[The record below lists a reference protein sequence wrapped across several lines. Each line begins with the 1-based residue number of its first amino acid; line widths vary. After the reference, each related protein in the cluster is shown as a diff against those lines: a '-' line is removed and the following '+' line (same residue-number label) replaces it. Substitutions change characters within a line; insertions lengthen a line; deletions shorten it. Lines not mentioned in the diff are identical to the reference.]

1 MHIMHIS
8 DTHLGYAQFN
18 LKEREDDVYDAFNYA
33 IDTAI
38 KDKVYAV
45 IHSGDIF
52 HKPNPSGNAMHRF
65 TDAVKRLNEHGI
77 RFFFTLGEHDIS
89 RVRDRPMPLIF
100 DDLRMAEYIG
110 DGKVHKHDK
119 VVLVGFHKYRRGE
132 IDTLVNKLMDVEG
145 MVSAYRSDG
154 YRLILVMHQGLYEFH
169 GYAGELSMDALPKG
183 FDYYAMGHLHEH
195 SSKNLDRG
203 VVSYPGSIDV
213 IQSDSI
219 NAKRGFCMVDL
230 STGNT
235 GVELVESKPR
245 AHIHYEI
252 SYDRLKDDIDRIV
265 KELQRRGLT
274 KKPIVY
280 IDVHSDSTVDNAHIA
295 SNLARL
301 NEHALHY
308 TWNIMIKGLTG
319 KVYTERPDIDEELF
333 SLARDVLG
341 SDEEARFAIHELLD
355 MLSRDALEDAVD
367 AVWKRFSREVAVQ

>member
-1 MHIMHIS
+1 MHVMHIS

-18 LKEREDDVYDAFNYA
+18 LKEREEDVYDAFNYA

-52 HKPNPSGNAMHRF
+52 HKPNPSGNAMHRL

-89 RVRDRPMPLIF
+89 RVRDRPLPLIF
-100 DDLRMAEYIG
+100 DDLRLAEYIG
-110 DGKVHKHDK
+110 DGKVHKHDR

-132 IDTLVNKLMDVEG
+132 IDSLVDRLRGMEE
-145 MVSAYRSDG
+145 MVSAYRGDG
-154 YRLILVMHQGLYEFH
+154 YRLILVMHQGLHEFH
-169 GYAGELSMDALPKG
+169 SYAGELSMDDLTKG

-195 SSKNLDRG
+195 SSKYLDRG
-203 VVSYPGSIDV
+203 IVSYPGSIDV

-219 NAKRGFCMVDL
+219 NAKRGFCIVDL
-230 STGNT
+230 STDNAR
-235 GVELVESKPR
+235 VELIEYKPR
-245 AHIHYEI
+245 VHIRYEVD
-252 SYDRLKDDIDRIV
+252 YARLKDDIDRII

-274 KKPIVY
+274 KPIVY

-301 NEHALHY
+301 NDHALYY
-308 TWNIMIKGLTG
+308 TWNIMVKGLTG
-319 KVYTERPDIDEELF
+319 KVYTERPDVDKELF
-333 SLARDVLG
+333 NLARNVLG

-355 MLSRDALEDAVD
+355 MLSCDALEDAVD
-367 AVWKRFSREVAVQ
+367 AVWKRFNRAVAVQ

>member
-1 MHIMHIS
+1 MHIS

-18 LKEREDDVYDAFNYA
+18 LKEREEDVYDAFNYA

-65 TDAVKRLNEHGI
+65 TDAVKKLNEHGI

-89 RVRDRPMPLIF
+89 RVRDRPLPLIF
-100 DDLRMAEYIG
+100 DDLRLAEYIG
-110 DGKVHKHDK
+110 DGKVHKYDR

-132 IDTLVNKLMDVEG
+132 IDTLVDRLRGVEE
-145 MVSAYRSDG
+145 MVSAYRGDG
-154 YRLILVMHQGLYEFH
+154 YRLILVMHQGLHEFH
-169 GYAGELSMDALPKG
+169 SYAGELSMDALPKG

-195 SSKNLDRG
+195 SLKGLDRG
-203 VVSYPGSIDV
+203 TVSYPGSIDV

-219 NAKRGFCMVDL
+219 NAKRGFCIIDL
-230 STGNT
+230 STDNAR
-235 GVELVESKPR
+235 VELIEYKSRV
-245 AHIHYEI
+245 HIRYEVN
-252 SYDRLKDDIDRIV
+252 YARLKDDTDRIV
-265 KELQRRGLT
+265 KELQRRGLA

-301 NEHALHY
+301 NDHALYY
-308 TWNIMIKGLTG
+308 TWNIMVKGLTG
-319 KVYTERPDIDEELF
+319 KVYTERPDVDKELF
-333 SLARDVLG
+333 NLARNVLG

-355 MLSRDALEDAVD
+355 MLSCDALEDAVD
-367 AVWKRFSREVAVQ
+367 AVWKRFNRAVAVQ